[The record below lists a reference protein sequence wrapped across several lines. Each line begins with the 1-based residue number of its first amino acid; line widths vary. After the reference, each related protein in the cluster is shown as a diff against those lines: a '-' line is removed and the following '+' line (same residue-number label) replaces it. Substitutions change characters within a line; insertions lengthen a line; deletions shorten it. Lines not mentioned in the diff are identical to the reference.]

1 MKEANIQVKETN
13 IQVKEMKID
22 MGTFFFP
29 FFMPFSNVFVVGIG
43 RMKHIMEDETLGAF
57 ELHSF
62 I

>member
-1 MKEANIQVKETN
+1 MKETNIQVKETN

-22 MGTFFFP
+22 MGIFLS
-29 FFMPFSNVFVVGIG
+29 FFMPFSNVFAVGIE
-43 RMKHIMEDETLGAF
+43 RMKDETLGAF